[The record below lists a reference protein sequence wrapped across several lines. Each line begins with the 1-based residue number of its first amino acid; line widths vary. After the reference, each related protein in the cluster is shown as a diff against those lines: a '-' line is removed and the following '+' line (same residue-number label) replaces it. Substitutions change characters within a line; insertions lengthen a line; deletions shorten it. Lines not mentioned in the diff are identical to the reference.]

1 MSMLHNITLSYSM
14 IKVTSQREKE
24 TWQMIP
30 QSSPSPSWAAL
41 QHNKIINLFPGEN
54 NIFKTFQRYRG
65 QHKNFPN
72 IFQIFFKYFE
82 NLPKIPRSTRGISTF
97 PNPGGSLGEEKI
109 NVKIYFWSLLTWGN
123 HLMIWWSTLYFV
135 VDMFA
140 YMGKPSART
149 APTSGTSRLGSSI
162 LGIRSEGRRTITT

>member
-1 MSMLHNITLSYSM
+1 M

-41 QHNKIINLFPGEN
+41 QHNKVLNLFPGE
-54 NIFKTFQRYRG
+54 
-65 QHKNFPN
+65 KN
-72 IFQIFFKYFE
+72 YFE

-109 NVKIYFWSLLTWGN
+109 NVELFLI
-123 HLMIWWSTLYFV
+123 
-135 VDMFA
+135 
-140 YMGKPSART
+140 YMGKPFYDLMINAIFCCWYVCLHGETICEDSTNIRYLQV
-149 APTSGTSRLGSSI
+149 GELNLGDQVGGAENNHNLEHRVLQVNISFYRAQGVAGKHISFY
-162 LGIRSEGRRTITT
+162 RA